1 VALWGVGLLRVR
13 GGRWRYADDDR
24 PGALPGLA
32 TVRPLGLLT
41 AYRWRRVRPRPTLHM
56 SAKARPH
63 ACAHRRS
70 RYCARVAPPPPWDG
84 RGTAATAA
92 AACGMPA
99 TSAPGL
105 CLTPTTCTGTGPRPA
120 AMRCE
125 TLLVGA
131 TQLALAVVAQ
141 PAHREQRREAPR
153 RPACGD
159 RPRVQ
164 VWFGLGCKPQ
174 PRPHATHI

>member
-1 VALWGVGLLRVR
+1 MAEDGDTLTTIAQARFQDSQR
-13 GGRWRYADDDR
+13 YGRSDYSQHTDGAESDHGQRYT
-24 PGALPGLA
+24 LVLKLA
-32 TVRPLGLLT
+32 HTPAHTDAHAT
-41 AYRWRRVRPRPTLHM
+41 AREW
-56 SAKARPH
+56 
-63 ACAHRRS
+63 HRR
-70 RYCARVAPPPPWDG
+70 RPWDG
-84 RGTAATAA
+84 RGTATTAA

-141 PAHREQRREAPR
+141 PAHREQRREAP
-153 RPACGD
+153 
-159 RPRVQ
+159 
-164 VWFGLGCKPQ
+164 
-174 PRPHATHI
+174 